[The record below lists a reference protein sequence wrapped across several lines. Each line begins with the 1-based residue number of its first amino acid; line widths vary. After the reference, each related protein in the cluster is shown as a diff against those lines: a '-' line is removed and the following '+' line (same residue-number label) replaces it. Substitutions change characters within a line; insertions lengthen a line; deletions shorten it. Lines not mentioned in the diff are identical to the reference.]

1 MKPDLLFLSHRL
13 PTPPHNGAAIRT
25 LNTIRILS
33 ESYRVTALCFDRL
46 DPQLKRMKLQERIDA
61 LRPYADVE
69 VFSIPQQD
77 SRLRFIADHVRSLLT
92 GSAYTIYAYDSSA
105 FAAAIKRVRTERNF
119 ALVHVDTLDLA
130 RYLPLLGDI
139 PIACTHH
146 NVESQ
151 LLRRRA
157 VTEPP
162 LRRAYLN
169 IQAKKLEQL
178 ERDWLPRV
186 AVNIAVSDDD
196 AKTFRALA
204 PGARVEVAPNGV
216 DVDYFHPEQVERDGI
231 AFTGGTNWFPNRDGL
246 EWFHAEILPAFRA
259 LGEKAK
265 VTWVGRCTPDDK
277 QRYGGPNGVELTDYV
292 PDVRPYLQRAAC
304 VIVPLR
310 VGGGTRLKILDAWSS
325 GKAVVSTS
333 RGCEGLRTEHDV
345 NILIADDPVEF
356 AKAIQ
361 RVIHDSELQDTLGR
375 GGRATAERSYSW
387 QGIGRELCKVY
398 QTIQRDPGSDQ
409 TPRSRSA

>member
-25 LNTIRILS
+25 LNTIRVLS

-46 DPQLKRMKLQERIDA
+46 DAQLRRMNLQERIDA

-77 SRLRFIADHVRSLLT
+77 SRLRFVADHVRSLLT

-105 FAAAIKRVRTERNF
+105 YAAAVKRVQKERNF
-119 ALVHVDTLDLA
+119 VLVHVDTLDLA
-130 RYLPLLGDI
+130 RYLPLLGNI

-151 LLRRRA
+151 LLYRRA
-157 VTEPP
+157 ITEPP

-178 ERDWLPRV
+178 ERHWLPRV

-196 AKTFRALA
+196 ARTFRGLA
-204 PGARVEVAPNGV
+204 PNARVEVAPNGV
-216 DVDYFHPEQVERDGI
+216 DIDYFRPEQVEHSGC

-246 EWFHAEILPAFRA
+246 EWFHAEILPKLRA
-259 LGEKAK
+259 LGDKTEI
-265 VTWVGRCTPDDK
+265 TWVGRCTPDDQK
-277 QRYGGPNGVELTDYV
+277 QYGGPNGVVLTDYV

-304 VIVPLR
+304 VIAPLR

-325 GKAVVSTS
+325 GKAVISTS
-333 RGCEGLRTEHDV
+333 RGCEGLRTEHGA
-345 NILIADDPVEF
+345 NILIADDPADF
-356 AKAIQ
+356 ARQIQ
-361 RVIHDSELQDTLGR
+361 RVVHDPQLQQTLGR
-375 GGRATAERSYSW
+375 AGRATAERHYSW

-398 QTIQRDPGSDQ
+398 QTVQRDPASLQ